1 MKTITVDHGNIHQ
14 IKKIEIKKNTFS
26 EGTRQ
31 YITIKLYEDT
41 NKEIQVEHEFSLF
54 SDKGIEPDINFLMD
68 SYEIKA
74 VADYGVQGRED
85 EVLALIKIPFQIHQ
99 TDLEE
104 EQYIRNITKLYNDV
118 KSLYV
123 DHTEGVVTAS
133 LTFLHEDVNI

>member
-1 MKTITVDHGNIHQ
+1 
-14 IKKIEIKKNTFS
+14 
-26 EGTRQ
+26 
-31 YITIKLYEDT
+31 
-41 NKEIQVEHEFSLF
+41 
-54 SDKGIEPDINFLMD
+54 MD

-74 VADYGVQGRED
+74 VADYGVQGRDD

>member
-1 MKTITVDHGNIHQ
+1 
-14 IKKIEIKKNTFS
+14 
-26 EGTRQ
+26 
-31 YITIKLYEDT
+31 
-41 NKEIQVEHEFSLF
+41 
-54 SDKGIEPDINFLMD
+54 MD

-74 VADYGVQGRED
+74 VADYGVQGRDD
-85 EVLALIKIPFQIHQ
+85 EVLALIRIPFQIHQ

>member
-1 MKTITVDHGNIHQ
+1 
-14 IKKIEIKKNTFS
+14 
-26 EGTRQ
+26 
-31 YITIKLYEDT
+31 
-41 NKEIQVEHEFSLF
+41 
-54 SDKGIEPDINFLMD
+54 MD

-74 VADYGVQGRED
+74 VADYGVQGRD
-85 EVLALIKIPFQIHQ
+85 NEVLALIRIPFQIHQ

-123 DHTEGVVTAS
+123 DHTEGTVTAS

>member
-1 MKTITVDHGNIHQ
+1 
-14 IKKIEIKKNTFS
+14 
-26 EGTRQ
+26 
-31 YITIKLYEDT
+31 
-41 NKEIQVEHEFSLF
+41 
-54 SDKGIEPDINFLMD
+54 MD

>member
-1 MKTITVDHGNIHQ
+1 
-14 IKKIEIKKNTFS
+14 
-26 EGTRQ
+26 
-31 YITIKLYEDT
+31 
-41 NKEIQVEHEFSLF
+41 
-54 SDKGIEPDINFLMD
+54 MD

-74 VADYGVQGRED
+74 VANYGVQGRED

>member
-1 MKTITVDHGNIHQ
+1 
-14 IKKIEIKKNTFS
+14 
-26 EGTRQ
+26 
-31 YITIKLYEDT
+31 
-41 NKEIQVEHEFSLF
+41 
-54 SDKGIEPDINFLMD
+54 MD

-74 VADYGVQGRED
+74 VADYGVQGRD
-85 EVLALIKIPFQIHQ
+85 NEVLALIRIPFQIHQ

-123 DHTEGVVTAS
+123 DHTEGAVTAS

>member
-1 MKTITVDHGNIHQ
+1 
-14 IKKIEIKKNTFS
+14 
-26 EGTRQ
+26 
-31 YITIKLYEDT
+31 
-41 NKEIQVEHEFSLF
+41 
-54 SDKGIEPDINFLMD
+54 MD

-74 VADYGVQGRED
+74 VADYGIQGRDD

>member
-1 MKTITVDHGNIHQ
+1 
-14 IKKIEIKKNTFS
+14 
-26 EGTRQ
+26 
-31 YITIKLYEDT
+31 
-41 NKEIQVEHEFSLF
+41 
-54 SDKGIEPDINFLMD
+54 MD
-68 SYEIKA
+68 SYELKV
-74 VADYGVQGRED
+74 VADYGVEGRDD
-85 EVLALIKIPFQIHQ
+85 EVLALIRIPFRIYQ

>member
-1 MKTITVDHGNIHQ
+1 
-14 IKKIEIKKNTFS
+14 
-26 EGTRQ
+26 
-31 YITIKLYEDT
+31 
-41 NKEIQVEHEFSLF
+41 
-54 SDKGIEPDINFLMD
+54 MD

-74 VADYGVQGRED
+74 VADYGVEGRDD

>member
-1 MKTITVDHGNIHQ
+1 
-14 IKKIEIKKNTFS
+14 
-26 EGTRQ
+26 
-31 YITIKLYEDT
+31 
-41 NKEIQVEHEFSLF
+41 
-54 SDKGIEPDINFLMD
+54 MD

-74 VADYGVQGRED
+74 VADYGVQGRDD
-85 EVLALIKIPFQIHQ
+85 EVLSLIKIPFQIHQ
-99 TDLEE
+99 TDLEQ

>member
-1 MKTITVDHGNIHQ
+1 
-14 IKKIEIKKNTFS
+14 
-26 EGTRQ
+26 
-31 YITIKLYEDT
+31 
-41 NKEIQVEHEFSLF
+41 
-54 SDKGIEPDINFLMD
+54 MD

-74 VADYGVQGRED
+74 VANYGVQGRED

-123 DHTEGVVTAS
+123 DHGEGAVTAS

>member
-1 MKTITVDHGNIHQ
+1 
-14 IKKIEIKKNTFS
+14 
-26 EGTRQ
+26 
-31 YITIKLYEDT
+31 
-41 NKEIQVEHEFSLF
+41 
-54 SDKGIEPDINFLMD
+54 MD

-74 VADYGVQGRED
+74 VADYGVEGRDD
-85 EVLALIKIPFQIHQ
+85 EVLALIRIPFQIHQ

>member
-1 MKTITVDHGNIHQ
+1 
-14 IKKIEIKKNTFS
+14 
-26 EGTRQ
+26 
-31 YITIKLYEDT
+31 
-41 NKEIQVEHEFSLF
+41 
-54 SDKGIEPDINFLMD
+54 MD

-74 VADYGVQGRED
+74 VADYGVQGRDD
-85 EVLALIKIPFQIHQ
+85 EVLALIRIPFQIHQ

-123 DHTEGVVTAS
+123 DHTEGGVTAS

>member
-1 MKTITVDHGNIHQ
+1 
-14 IKKIEIKKNTFS
+14 
-26 EGTRQ
+26 
-31 YITIKLYEDT
+31 
-41 NKEIQVEHEFSLF
+41 
-54 SDKGIEPDINFLMD
+54 MD

-74 VADYGVQGRED
+74 VADYGVQGRDD
-85 EVLALIKIPFQIHQ
+85 EVLALIRIPFQIHQ

-123 DHTEGVVTAS
+123 DHTEGTVTAS